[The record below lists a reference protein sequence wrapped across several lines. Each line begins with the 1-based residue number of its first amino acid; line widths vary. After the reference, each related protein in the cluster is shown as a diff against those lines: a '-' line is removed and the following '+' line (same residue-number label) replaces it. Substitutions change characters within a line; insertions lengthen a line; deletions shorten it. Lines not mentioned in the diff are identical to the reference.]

1 MASSDDSSSPRSLRT
16 RVAGRLAAALRAL
29 LGRPNP
35 VPPVPEPPEP
45 QEDRDPVELA
55 IETLRETPIAEIQ
68 RRGFHFQA
76 RDFYSALNDLAFLE
90 ENHDLWH
97 GRPLP
102 RGVDWDLEAQLEL
115 VRRVAPYAD
124 ELRDVPQDMPPGPP
138 RFHWR
143 NDFWSGLDALVH
155 YGLLREFKPSRVV
168 EIGCG
173 WSSLLMA
180 EALSRNEAEG
190 TPSNVEQIEPYARKQ
205 LLSALP
211 AHWNLQETILQR
223 ASPEPFEA
231 LGEGDVCFYDGSHVA
246 RPASDVVWFF
256 SEVIPR
262 LAPGVIVHLHD
273 IFWPSDYPD
282 PWIFERG
289 QTWNEQYVLQAFLMY
304 NREFEPLLSNAIA
317 LHTYPTEID
326 ELFGSFPTAM
336 NGGSLWMRRRSAEPS
351 DTETAI
357 GAGPEEI
364 GVVEAPPERA
374 PSGLLLRDAPAVTI
388 KRRDPETAG
397 AFLQEFAGK
406 TEAARGP
413 VAEEGINALD
423 WYHTITLPD
432 GTVTRG
438 MFDHRDLL
446 PHYGIPE
453 DLSGRRVLDVA
464 TSSGFWAFEF
474 ERRGGEVT
482 ATDVPRQQ
490 WDWPTDGGTAEPG
503 APAGKAPPRSRNF
516 ELAARALGSRVQL
529 RNLSVYDLSPAEG
542 KFDFVHTADLLV
554 HLERPLEALRRIR
567 SVVADDG
574 TFLLADAVDPET
586 LGDAPLTWYVGGW
599 QNVEWWVPSVTTLAQ
614 MVHDAGFTDLEV
626 LRLYNLP
633 AWDDERGF
641 WRAIIRARP

>member
-1 MASSDDSSSPRSLRT
+1 MAARGLGSRIRFRGS
-16 RVAGRLAAALRAL
+16 ARLATALRAL
-29 LGRPNP
+29 LGRPL
-35 VPPVPEPPEP
+35 PPPAPAP
-45 QEDRDPVELA
+45 QEDGDPVGRA
-55 IETLRETPIAEIQ
+55 IETLRQTPVAEIQ
-68 RRGFHFQA
+68 RRGFHFQV

-97 GRPLP
+97 ERPLP
-102 RGVDWDLEAQLEL
+102 RGINWDLEAQLEV
-115 VRRVAPYAD
+115 VRRIAPYAH
-124 ELRDVPQDMPPGPP
+124 ELKDVPQDMPPGPP
-138 RFHWR
+138 RYHWR
-143 NDFWSGLDALVH
+143 NDFWSGLDALVQ
-155 YGLLREFKPSRVV
+155 YGLLREAKPSRVV

-180 EALSRNEAEG
+180 EALSRNEADG
-190 TPSNVEQIEPYARKQ
+190 TTSAVDQVEPYARKE

-211 AHWNLQETILQR
+211 AHWNLHETILQR
-223 ASPEPFEA
+223 APMEPFEA
-231 LGEGDVCFYDGSHVA
+231 LREGDVCFYDGSHVA
-246 RPASDVVWFF
+246 RAGSDVVWFF

-262 LAPGVIVHLHD
+262 LAPGVIVHVHD

-304 NREFEPLLSNAIA
+304 NREFEPLLSNTA
-317 LHTYPTEID
+317 L
-326 ELFGSFPTAM
+326 LSSFPAEMEELLGSLPTVM
-336 NGGSLWMRRRSAEPS
+336 SGGSLWMRRRSAGPR
-351 DTETAI
+351 DTEAAT
-357 GAGPEEI
+357 GASPEEA
-364 GVVEAPPERA
+364 GAVEAPPERA
-374 PSGLLLRDAPAVTI
+374 PSGLVLRDAPAVTI
-388 KRRDPETAG
+388 KRRDAATTG

-406 TEAARGP
+406 TEASRGP
-413 VAEEGINALD
+413 VAEEGVNALD

-432 GTVTRG
+432 GSVTRG

-453 DLSGRRVLDVA
+453 DLSGQKVLDVA
-464 TSSGFWAFEF
+464 TSTGFWAFEF
-474 ERRGGEVT
+474 ERRGGQVT
-482 ATDVPRQQ
+482 ATDVSPNR
-490 WDWPTDGGTAEPG
+490 WDWPANAGMSAPDASERDASEGG
-503 APAGKAPPRSRNF
+503 APLPSPNF
-516 ELAARALGSRVQL
+516 ELAASALGSRVEL
-529 RNLSVYDLSPAEG
+529 RNINVYDLDPNEVG

-614 MVHDAGFTDLEV
+614 MVHDAGFTEVEV

>member
-1 MASSDDSSSPRSLRT
+1 MP
-16 RVAGRLAAALRAL
+16 
-29 LGRPNP
+29 
-35 VPPVPEPPEP
+35 P
-45 QEDRDPVELA
+45 QEGDGDPLTRA

-76 RDFYSALNDLAFLE
+76 RDYYSALNDIAFLE
-90 ENHDLWH
+90 ENRDLWH
-97 GRPLP
+97 DRPLP
-102 RGVDWDLEAQLEL
+102 RGVDWDLEAQLQA
-115 VRRVAPYAD
+115 VRRIAPYAH

-138 RFHWR
+138 SYHWR

-155 YGLLREFKPSRVV
+155 YGLLREAKPSRVV

-180 EALSRNEAEG
+180 AALTRNEAEG
-190 TPSNVEQIEPYARKQ
+190 AAPTIVDQIEPYARKE

-211 AHWNLQETILQR
+211 AHWDLHETILQR
-223 ASPEPFEA
+223 APMESFEA
-231 LGEGDVCFYDGSHVA
+231 LGDGDVCFYDGSHVA
-246 RPASDVVWFF
+246 RAGSDVVWFF

-262 LAPGVIVHLHD
+262 LAPGVIVHVHD

-304 NREFEPLLSNAIA
+304 NREFEPLLSNTA
-317 LHTYPTEID
+317 LLSAFPAEMEELLGSLPTV
-326 ELFGSFPTAM
+326 L
-336 NGGSLWMRRRSAEPS
+336 NGGSLWMRRRSAAPR
-351 DTETAI
+351 DTETAT
-357 GAGPEEI
+357 GAALEET

-388 KRRDPETAG
+388 KRRDPAAAG

-474 ERRGGEVT
+474 ERRGGDVT
-482 ATDVPRQQ
+482 ATDVPQQQ
-490 WDWPTDGGTAEPG
+490 WDWPTNAGTPEPD
-503 APAGKAPPRSRNF
+503 APAAEAPLRSRNF
-516 ELAARALGSRVQL
+516 ELAARALGSRVEL
-529 RNLSVYDLSPAEG
+529 RSLSVYDLTPAEVG
-542 KFDFVHTADLLV
+542 KFDFVHTADLLI

-567 SVVADDG
+567 SVVADGG

-599 QNVEWWVPSVTTLAQ
+599 QNVEWWVPSITTLAQ
-614 MVHDAGFTDLEV
+614 MVHDAGFADVEV